1 MKKIFSIIT
10 LGCKV
15 NQYESSSIATTLT
28 DMGYEYREFPCKC
41 DICLVNTCTVTS
53 ISDKKSRQMISR
65 VSTSN
70 PGCIIIATGCLAQRD
85 PDTLKKC
92 GAHIITGNHE
102 KASFREILE
111 AYIKQKDPTYTDVTE
126 IGSYRE
132 FEHMEYPD
140 SWERIRGYVKIED
153 GCDNFCSYCII
164 PYVRGR
170 VRSRD
175 MDDIYREVSFM
186 AEKGLKEVVLTGIH
200 LDSYGK
206 DLEGVDLGDV
216 INRLSGINA
225 IKRIR
230 LGSLEP
236 VIITDVFIAKVKS
249 SDKLCPEFHLSLQSG
264 SDKVLKDM
272 NRKYTRQQY
281 IDAVNKIRDNYA
293 DAEITT
299 DIIVG
304 YPTESDD
311 DFLESVSIVKVVR
324 FLKVH
329 VFKFSKRKGTKAANL
344 KELDPDILNE
354 RSGILIAE
362 ARKMSEERMSHYLNK
377 TVEVLAEHV
386 EKDMVIGHTC
396 NFMKVIARAGDAETS
411 ADKINNF
418 INVRITDVSDEQL
431 IGDIIY
437 D

>member
-15 NQYESSSIATTLT
+15 NQYESSSIAATLT
-28 DMGYEYREFPCKC
+28 DMGYEYKEFPCKC

-65 VSTSN
+65 VNGSN
-70 PGCIIIATGCLAQRD
+70 PDCIIIATGCLAQRD
-85 PDTLKKC
+85 PDTLIKC
-92 GAHIITGNHE
+92 GAHIIAGNHE
-102 KASFREILE
+102 KASFREILDT
-111 AYIKQKDPTYTDVTE
+111 YIKQKDLTFTDVTD
-126 IGSYRE
+126 IGTYRE

-140 SWERIRGYVKIED
+140 SWERIRGYIKIED

-175 MDDIYREVSFM
+175 IDDIFREVSFM
-186 AEKGLKEVVLTGIH
+186 AEKGIKEVVLTGIH

-206 DLEGVDLGDV
+206 DLKDVDLSDV
-216 INRLSGINA
+216 INRLSGIEG

-236 VIITDVFIAKVKS
+236 VIITDTFITKVKNTN
-249 SDKLCPEFHLSLQSG
+249 KLCPQFHLSLQSG

-272 NRKYTRQQY
+272 NRKYTRHEY
-281 IDAVNKIRDNYA
+281 IDAVKKIRDNF
-293 DAEITT
+293 DDTEITT

-304 YPTESDD
+304 YPTEDD
-311 DFLESVSIVKVVR
+311 EDFLESISIVKEVQ

-329 VFKFSKRKGTKAANL
+329 VFKFSKRKGTKAENL
-344 KELDPDILNE
+344 KELDPNILNE
-354 RSGILIAE
+354 RSEILIKKA
-362 ARKMSEERMSHYLNK
+362 ADTAKERMSHYINK
-377 TVEVLAEHV
+377 TVEVLAEHIEQDTV
-386 EKDMVIGHTC
+386 LGHTR
-396 NFMKVIARAGDAETS
+396 NFMKVIAKVGKDVEMNQY
-411 ADKINNF
+411 INTF
-418 INVRITDVSDEQL
+418 INVKITDVCDEHMTGM
-431 IGDIIY
+431 IVS
-437 D
+437 

>member
-1 MKKIFSIIT
+1 MTKIFSTIT

-15 NQYESSSIATTLT
+15 NQYESSSIAATLA

-65 VSTSN
+65 VSSSN
-70 PGCIIIATGCLAQRD
+70 PDCIVVATGCLAQRD
-85 PDTLKKC
+85 PDALKKC
-92 GAHIITGNHE
+92 GAHIIAGNHE

-111 AYIKQKDPTYTDVTE
+111 NYMRQKDPVYTDVTE
-126 IGSYRE
+126 IGSYRK

-153 GCDNFCSYCII
+153 GCNNFCSYCII

-175 MDDIYREVSFM
+175 IDDIYKEVSFM
-186 AEKGLKEVVLTGIH
+186 AGKGIKEVVLTGIH

-206 DLEGVDLGDV
+206 DLDGVDLGDV
-216 INRLSGINA
+216 INRLSTIDA

-236 VIITDVFIAKVKS
+236 VIITDAFIEKVKS
-249 SDKLCPEFHLSLQSG
+249 SDKLCPQFHLSLQSG

-272 NRKYTRQQY
+272 NRKYTRVQY
-281 IDAVNKIRDNYA
+281 VDAVNKIRDSFK

-304 YPTESDD
+304 YPTENEE
-311 DFLESVSIVKVVR
+311 DFLESVKIVKEAG

-329 VFKFSKRKGTKAANL
+329 VFKFSKRKGTKAEDL

-354 RSGILIAE
+354 RSAFLITE
-362 ARKMSEERMSHYLNK
+362 AKKTSEERMSCYLNK
-377 TVEVLAEHV
+377 TVEVLVEHTEEHTV
-386 EKDMVIGHTC
+386 VGHTS
-396 NFMKVIARAGDAETS
+396 NFMKVTAKT
-411 ADKINNF
+411 DKKTALDDMVNTF
-418 INVRITDVSDEQL
+418 IKVSVTGVGDEQL
-431 IGDIIY
+431 TGDIVL
-437 D
+437 